1 MNKGSDI
8 RPGVA
13 SLPCAEKTI
22 MATVAPPPA
31 PPRVNTGDDGRT
43 RKLRLRMGQVLST
56 MVTLLITAWICSFG
70 AIPAIVALV
79 TAKHVLV
86 AILLVGMGVDA
97 EREEGWAQS
106 P

>member
-1 MNKGSDI
+1 MSM
-8 RPGVA
+8 
-13 SLPCAEKTI
+13 L
-22 MATVAPPPA
+22 APPPA
-31 PPRVNTGDDGRT
+31 TPRLASGDDGRT
-43 RKLRLRMGQVLST
+43 KKLRVRLGQMLAT

-97 EREEGWAQS
+97 DREGERDPSSFPQDS
-106 P
+106 TST